1 MSRFVWSFFLVFVVT
16 PINSYEVDFDSPE
29 GWAMAYTTASSLNLS
44 QSVTRSLEAGQFRI
58 ATEISSIPRL
68 SEEQQKVGFN
78 GVKDE
83 DLNKSPIFGRLR
95 LSIGLKWN
103 TTAEIS
109 ITPPFEISGAK
120 PKKLWGLAL
129 SRPLRE
135 DDNFRLDV
143 RFFMMRGKVEADVT
157 CSSAKA
163 KLEPYTPE
171 NPVGCIGPSSDQLS
185 VNHEGIEAVLS
196 GKRFSNGLR
205 PWVTFAATQMDPSV
219 KIDAHLD
226 FGREIGRVYSQG
238 TTETYTIGLDYQFS
252 ENYTA
257 NIASSYTPLD
267 VLRSEN
273 LDERDSF
280 WNFRVGF
287 SHSF

>member
-1 MSRFVWSFFLVFVVT
+1 MSRFVCSLFLLFVVT

-29 GWAMAYTTASSLNLS
+29 GWAMAYTTASSLNLN

-129 SRPLRE
+129 ARSLIE
-135 DDNFRLDV
+135 DDNLRLGV

-171 NPVGCIGPSSDQLS
+171 NPVGCCLLYTSD
-185 VNHEGIEAVLS
+185 
-196 GKRFSNGLR
+196 
-205 PWVTFAATQMDPSV
+205 AA
-219 KIDAHLD
+219 
-226 FGREIGRVYSQG
+226 
-238 TTETYTIGLDYQFS
+238 
-252 ENYTA
+252 
-257 NIASSYTPLD
+257 
-267 VLRSEN
+267 
-273 LDERDSF
+273 DEP
-280 WNFRVGF
+280 
-287 SHSF
+287 

>member
-1 MSRFVWSFFLVFVVT
+1 M
-16 PINSYEVDFDSPE
+16 
-29 GWAMAYTTASSLNLS
+29 
-44 QSVTRSLEAGQFRI
+44 
-58 ATEISSIPRL
+58 
-68 SEEQQKVGFN
+68 
-78 GVKDE
+78 
-83 DLNKSPIFGRLR
+83 R

-103 TTAEIS
+103 TTFEIS

-129 SRPLRE
+129 ARPLIE
-135 DDNFRLDV
+135 DDNLRLGV

-196 GKRFSNGLR
+196 GKRFSNGVR
-205 PWVTFAATQMDPSV
+205 PWVAFAATQMDPSV
-219 KIDAHLD
+219 KIDAPLD
-226 FGREIGRVYSQG
+226 FGRELGRVYSQG
-238 TTETYTIGLDYQFS
+238 TTETYTIGLDYQFR
-252 ENYTA
+252 ENYTV
-257 NIASSYTPLD
+257 NIASSYTPLN
-267 VLRSEN
+267 VSRPEN

-287 SHSF
+287 SRSF